1 MKKVIGIL
9 CGKIFTNNDLNHK
22 IFSNDDLGIQ
32 KQANLLTRCC
42 GAFSFIG
49 SGRWEISCFLL
60 LLYFL
65 GNQIEGYGFSLN
77 AFNLSM
83 SLTPSWKFWI
93 LGFRSGLAQVRNFM
107 KLII

>member
-49 SGRWEISCFLL
+49 SGR
-60 LLYFL
+60 
-65 GNQIEGYGFSLN
+65 
-77 AFNLSM
+77 
-83 SLTPSWKFWI
+83 
-93 LGFRSGLAQVRNFM
+93 
-107 KLII
+107 